1 MKKNFTLTKQV
12 FEIRLSVIGLLFAA
26 VFMAS
31 NVKAQTPL
39 LSESFNYAGVGL
51 DVATANW
58 TAHATAGSNAV
69 PLTTGNLGVAGY
81 LMSNNVGSCITLT
94 GGSGSREDVNAGF
107 TSQTAGTTVYSSMV
121 INFSAATTAVSQY
134 FASLT
139 ETNGATI
146 GTDVCRVYP
155 FLSGNNLKF
164 QLARVQANNG
174 STAAGNYVR
183 GRNYLLVTS
192 YTMVA
197 GVNNDV
203 ARMWI
208 LDAATATEPTADVTI
223 ATGTGTEPTSLSG
236 IALSQINNSGTL
248 RLDGIRVGTSWTD
261 VVGQWF
267 YSGAAGDLSLN
278 TTYGANTDGTGAN
291 PASITEN
298 NTVYVV
304 ANRASETISTSS
316 YGISGT
322 NSISYFSNNGS
333 PMAIDITGGVTP
345 SYVINADANSTLT
358 INNTNASPNLVSG
371 GTVVFQTNS
380 AHSYSGNT
388 FGNYTLTK
396 QGSEVLTITASQN
409 RFGVTNINSGQIT
422 FTNDLQL
429 GVAPQSAQTGWIN
442 INEGRLN
449 ANATISLST
458 NRGIALGSSA
468 GIGRGF
474 ISAGNGFTFTIP
486 SIIANNG
493 VGADSLVV
501 LGSGGIVAL
510 TGTSNTYSGGIRIQ
524 SGTFRPSAIGS
535 LGTMP
540 GAETN
545 HIFIENGGVL
555 SHGGTVSITIPAN
568 ANIVIGNGLG
578 ANSGTIAINNTGS
591 FTINSYIKSWES
603 TRDSLTLTRTASTG
617 IITIN
622 ASGKA
627 GVNPSPVAGIR
638 AVSGAPTITET
649 NQFDNLTDIR
659 VSGATVT
666 LASAFSPR
674 TVLLASG
681 SIIGGQIIAPVND
694 IELRTGIFTNGVTG
708 SINIIKTTTGSLTL
722 NVSASNSNLFAGTLS
737 ILNGGTITYTSGNS
751 FFDDANGELSVTA
764 GVFTLTNASGLETL
778 EKITLIGGTI
788 NNTASTFSGWLPTA
802 ESDLRNGT
810 FSGRFAGNQTISK
823 TTAGTIILDYLAPCL
838 ACSTQSDFTGL
849 INVNAGVLRIS
860 NEYALG
866 ARNVTPV
873 NQLHVAGG
881 GTIRFDASMYLN
893 ENRVVS
899 FGDAGSV
906 GTANFLVQTVS
917 HTVKIASSVRDRSEG
932 GLNPDIFNV
941 NGSGTLQFNGLFDST
956 MVLNRASGSIVIDS
970 VDAQYVGSLTG
981 TQSLNINVNHFL
993 GCRTGFNIAN
1003 NSTINGGKVVIM
1015 TAGSVTWPTGT
1026 TTILGTGG
1034 IGIRN
1039 NTTLNT
1045 GATLVING
1053 QFETELGS
1061 TVNINGRTLRTN
1073 GGLVNSGS
1081 LVGNGTS
1088 ALQLQLPAGTT
1099 TLANLT
1105 ASPLGTLSILA
1116 SSLGTL
1122 DVNQALNAS
1131 TITVVSGTV
1140 NFNDPITGVTTFTI
1154 TGGTTTLNGIGNTIT
1169 TANLS
1174 GGTGVIV
1181 NIAGSS
1187 SFTSL
1192 TFNDVTL
1199 NLSANTSTTN
1209 LTLTAGSFNPSGFL
1223 TINGG
1228 GTITR
1233 VAGSL
1238 TTVPTFIGSS
1248 NMTYGNGSA
1257 LNITTGNELAPTIA
1271 NITVNTNGVVTLAAT
1286 RSITGT
1292 FTFTLG
1298 KLLIFHNQKL
1308 TIPAI
1313 NTISGVTNARYFVVY
1328 KTSRLV
1334 RTGVSTTARLFP
1346 VGNGALYTPLNIS
1359 NATSSTIEVGGRDT
1373 VSKFEDDTPANFLSD
1388 VVDQTWYIDMTS
1400 GTPNATV
1407 QFGWQTASQLG
1418 VFNPAGILRAYRYN
1432 GSNWGAGNVATIM
1445 GSPISGT
1452 NFSAQTTGVT
1462 TFSPWAI
1469 GNDGG
1474 PLPVELTKFTGTLTK
1489 GIASLIWQTSSE
1501 LNNKGFEVELS
1512 NNGNDFR
1519 KVGFVKGAGTTNQIQ
1534 NYTFD
1539 CLVNQAIVYFR
1550 LRQLDVDGK
1559 FNYSP
1564 VIALRQVNAQ
1574 TASISPNPSYSDIKL
1589 SLTGYDSEKLQ
1600 TVITNLLGQP
1610 VAVINGL
1617 PEQVEAEFGQVA
1629 KALKVGTYNITIT
1642 GSSQA
1647 KTIRFIKK

>member
-1 MKKNFTLTKQV
+1 MKKTFTLKKKV
-12 FEIRLSVIGLLFAA
+12 FETRLFIVGLVVATIFL
-26 VFMAS
+26 VS
-31 NVKAQTPL
+31 NTKAQTPL
-39 LSESFNYAGVGL
+39 FAESFNYVGATL
-51 DVATANW
+51 DAATTNW
-58 TAHATAGSNAV
+58 TAHASAGSNAI
-69 PLTTGNLGVAGY
+69 PLTSGNLGTAGY

-94 GGSGSREDVNAGF
+94 GGGGAREDVNAGF

-121 INFSAATTAVSQY
+121 INFSSANATLSSY
-134 FASLT
+134 FTSLT
-139 ETNGATI
+139 ETSGATI
-146 GTDVCRVYP
+146 GNDVCRVFP

-197 GVNNDV
+197 GLNNDV

-223 ATGTGTEPTSLSG
+223 ATGTGTEPASLSG
-236 IALSQINNSGTL
+236 IAFTQANASGTT
-248 RLDGIRVGTSWTD
+248 RVDGVRVGTSWSA

-429 GVAPQSAQTGWIN
+429 GIVPQTAQTGWIN

-449 ANATISLST
+449 ANATISLNT
-458 NRGIALGSSA
+458 NRGIALGSSS

-474 ISAGNGFTFTIP
+474 ISAGSGFTFTIP
-486 SIIANNG
+486 SIIANSG
-493 VGADSLVV
+493 IGADSLVV
-501 LGSGGIVAL
+501 LGTGGVVAL
-510 TGTSNTYSGGIRIQ
+510 TGTANTFSGGIRIQ
-524 SGTFRPSAIGS
+524 SGTFRPSVLAS
-535 LGTMP
+535 MGTMP

-545 HIFIENGGVL
+545 YIFIENGSVL
-555 SHGGTVSITIPAN
+555 SHGGTGTITIPAN
-568 ANIVIGNGLG
+568 ANIIIGNGPG
-578 ANSGTIAINNTGS
+578 ANTATITTNSTGS
-591 FTINSYIKSWES
+591 FTINSFIQSWET
-603 TRDSLTLTRTASTG
+603 TRDSLILSRTASSGT
-617 IITIN
+617 ITIN
-622 ASGKA
+622 ASGK
-627 GVNPSPVAGIR
+627 GVMNPAPVAGIR
-638 AVSGAPTITET
+638 AISGVQTLTET
-649 NQFDNLTDIR
+649 NQFDNLTLLR
-659 VSGATVT
+659 VNGAAVT

-674 TVLLASG
+674 SVLLASG
-681 SIIGGQIIAPVND
+681 SLIGGQIISPASD
-694 IELRTGIFTNGVTG
+694 IELRTGTFTNGVVG
-708 SINIIKTTTGSLTL
+708 SINIIKTTVGALTL
-722 NVSASNSNLFAGTLS
+722 NVSASNSNLFSGTLS
-737 ILNGGTITYTSGNS
+737 ILNGGIVTYTSGNS
-751 FFDDANGELSVTA
+751 FFNDSNGELTVTA
-764 GVFTLTNASGLETL
+764 GILTLANASGLETL
-778 EKITLIGGTI
+778 ERITQIGGII
-788 NNTASTFSGWLPTA
+788 NNSVATFSGWQPTTDC
-802 ESDLRNGT
+802 DLRAGT
-810 FSGRFAGNQTISK
+810 FSSRFAGNVNINKSTS
-823 TTAGTIILDYLAPCL
+823 GTLILDYLEPCL
-838 ACSTQSDFTGL
+838 GCSTQSDFTGR
-849 INVNAGVLRIS
+849 INVNAGVLAFD

-866 ARNVTPV
+866 VRNATPL

-906 GTANFLVQTVS
+906 GTANFLVNTAG
-917 HTVKIASSVRDRSEG
+917 HTVKFASSVRDRSEG
-932 GLNPDIFNV
+932 GLNPDILNV
-941 NGSGTLQFNGLFDST
+941 NGAGTLQFNGIFDST
-956 MVLNRASGSIVIDS
+956 MVLNRTAGFILIDS
-970 VDAQYVGSLTG
+970 VDAQYVGSITG
-981 TQSLNINVNHFL
+981 TQSITINVNYFL
-993 GCRTGFNIAN
+993 GCRTGFNIAT
-1003 NSTINGGKVVIM
+1003 NSTINGGNVVVM
-1015 TAGSVTWPTGT
+1015 TGGAVSWPTVT

-1045 GATLVING
+1045 GATLTING
-1053 QFETELGS
+1053 QLETELGS
-1061 TVNINGRTLRTN
+1061 KVNFNGRTLRTN
-1073 GGLVNSGS
+1073 GGLVNNGS

-1088 ALQLQLPAGTT
+1088 ILQLQLPSGTT
-1099 TLANLT
+1099 TLANIT
-1105 ASPLGTLSILA
+1105 ASPLGTFSILA
-1116 SSLGTL
+1116 SSLGTI
-1122 DVNQALNAS
+1122 DVNQTLNAT
-1131 TITVVSGTV
+1131 TISVASGTV

-1154 TGGTTTLNGIGNTIT
+1154 TGGTTSLNGIGNTIT

-1174 GGTGVIV
+1174 GGSGVIV
-1181 NIAGSS
+1181 NLAGS
-1187 SFTSL
+1187 TSLTTL

-1199 NLSANTSTTN
+1199 NLSAIITTTN
-1209 LTLTAGSFNPSGFL
+1209 LSLTAGSFDPSGFL

-1292 FTFTLG
+1292 FIFTLG
-1298 KLLIFHNQKL
+1298 KLNIFHNQKL
-1308 TIPAI
+1308 TIPAA

-1474 PLPVELTKFTGTLTK
+1474 PLPVELTKFNGTLNK
-1489 GIASLIWQTSSE
+1489 GLASLIWQTSSE

-1512 NNGNDFR
+1512 DNGNDFR

-1539 CLVNQAIVYFR
+1539 CSVNQAIVYFR

-1574 TASISPNPSYSDIKL
+1574 TASISPNPSYSDIQL
-1589 SLTGYDSEKLQ
+1589 SLTGYDNEKLQ

-1610 VAVINGL
+1610 VAFINGL
-1617 PEQVEAEFGQVA
+1617 PEQVEAEFSQVA
-1629 KALKVGTYNITIT
+1629 KSLKVGTYNITIT
-1642 GSSQA
+1642 GAAQA